1 MRRAGVEPNHITFV
15 TIFSGCAHF
24 PAKGVLFGPPLHAY
38 AWKLGLDTN
47 TVMVGTAVI
56 DMYAKCGGVDFSRLV
71 FDGLDM
77 KNSMSWN
84 TMMDGYMKNG
94 KVDNAVELFEQMP
107 PRGAVSWMVL
117 IGGFVKKGQFEQ
129 ALEWFREMQLS
140 GVEPGYVTI
149 IAVIAA
155 CADLGTLGLGLWIN
169 RFLVKQNFRDNIR
182 IKEPHAEGRVQGRG
196 AQLHWS
202 FYACSQ
208 AGLVNEGLHYFDN
221 MKRIHR
227 ITLRIEHYGCIV
239 DLYSRAGMLEDV
251 LNVIKNMPMK
261 PNEVGAGSLLAAC
274 RTNGNISLAERLMK
288 YLYELDPGVDSNY
301 VLLSNTYAADGRWD
315 GASKV
320 SKNMKAL
327 GIQKMPG
334 FSSVDID

>member
-182 IKEPHAEGRVQGRG
+182 ISNS
-196 AQLHWS
+196 LI
-202 FYACSQ
+202 
-208 AGLVNEGLHYFDN
+208 D
-221 MKRIHR
+221 M
-227 ITLRIEHYGCIV
+227 
-239 DLYSRAGMLEDV
+239 YS
-251 LNVIKNMPMK
+251 
-261 PNEVGAGSLLAAC
+261 
-274 RTNGNISLAERLMK
+274 
-288 YLYELDPGVDSNY
+288 
-301 VLLSNTYAADGRWD
+301 
-315 GASKV
+315 
-320 SKNMKAL
+320 
-327 GIQKMPG
+327 
-334 FSSVDID
+334 